1 MIVDP
6 IEGIIAA
13 LKADAGIVILVGT
26 RVFGNELERA
36 EASGQPRK
44 SIAIQPS
51 GGGVFSTGAR
61 DFIEHSDTRFDAF
74 CYGET
79 PYEAGRVRREVHDV
93 LKQINR
99 LIIGGI
105 LLHWV
110 NPAGGFLATR
120 DPDTQWPTAFESFQ
134 VFFSE
139 RVVP

>member
-1 MIVDP
+1 VIVD
-6 IEGIIAA
+6 IIAA
-13 LKADAGIVILVGT
+13 LRSTLLADAAVTTLVGI
-26 RVFGNELERA
+26 RVFGNELEKA
-36 EASGQPRK
+36 EAGDQPRK
-44 SIAIQPS
+44 TIAIQPS

-61 DFIEHSDTRFDAF
+61 DFIRHSDTRFDVF

-79 PYEAGRVRREVHDV
+79 PFEAGRVRREVHDV

-99 LIIGGI
+99 LIIGGVLI
-105 LLHWV
+105 HWV

-139 RVVP
+139 QAVP